1 MLSKIISDVD
11 AFVWGP
17 VMLVLLVG
25 TGILLTI
32 RCNFL
37 TWRNL
42 PWAIKKT
49 LSKESRT
56 KNRGEGDVS
65 PFSALTTALAA
76 TIGTGNI
83 VGVATAMVSGGAG
96 ALVWMWIS
104 ACFGLSSK
112 FSECMLAIKYR
123 EVNEKGEMSGGPM
136 YTMKKALK
144 NKKFGAALG
153 WLFAL
158 FAVIASFGIGNM
170 TQGNSISTA
179 VHETFGVSVNTVGAV
194 ITVLALLI
202 IIGGIKTISKVSSVV
217 VPVMAIFYVI
227 AGVIVI
233 LGNIRNLP
241 AGLSM
246 IFHMAFSV
254 KAVGGAL
261 CGNIVASM
269 MNAARY
275 GVARGCFSNEAG
287 MGSAAITAA
296 AAATTDH
303 PVRQAYI
310 NMTGTFWDTIVVCTI
325 TGLAIASSG
334 VLGQIDSST
343 GEMYIG
349 SALTI
354 AAFSTVLGKVG
365 GYLVTIGIAL
375 FAFSTIL
382 GWEYHGEKAFE
393 YLMGTHKF
401 NMIYRIIFSL
411 VAYVGATQTLELVWN
426 FSDIA
431 NALMAIPNLI
441 CMLLLSSEIAKDVKE
456 FQKTIE
462 EEKAGK

>member
-296 AAATTDH
+296 ATTDH